1 MNTDF
6 FKVYGAKERNDS
18 LLRLSDDH
26 YVLFYGFHKDNESD
40 ESGYCWRKDYGYKPT
55 ESELKE
61 DIVEHINKL
70 TDAKILTGF
79 TYEGSLVYLSAEN
92 QFNYKAAFDLCMLTD
107 GGNLPVTFKFGQEND
122 PKYRQFNTKEELR
135 EFYLL
140 AVSFVSKT
148 LAEGWAEKDMIYKK
162 DMQSWFT

>member
-1 MNTDF
+1 MITEF
-6 FKVYGAKERNDS
+6 FKAYGIKERNDS

-26 YVLFYGFHKDNESD
+26 YVLFYGFHKDNEND
-40 ESGYCWRKDYGYKPT
+40 ESGYCWRKDYRYKPT
-55 ESELKE
+55 EPELKD

-107 GGNLPVTFKFGQEND
+107 GSNLPVTFKFGQENA
-122 PKYRQFNTKEELR
+122 PKYRQFNTKDELKD
-135 EFYLL
+135 FYLL

-148 LAEGWAEKDMIYKK
+148 LAEGGGQKRI
-162 DMQSWFT
+162 

>member
-6 FKVYGAKERNDS
+6 FKVYGNKERNDS

-26 YVLFYGFHKDNESD
+26 YVLFYGFGKDKDSD
-40 ESGYCWRKDYGYKPT
+40 ESGYYWRKDYGHKPT
-55 ESELKE
+55 EEELKG
-61 DIVEHINKL
+61 DIATHVNKL
-70 TDAKILTGF
+70 IDEKILAGF
-79 TYEGSLVYLSAEN
+79 TYEGNIVYLSSEN

-107 GGNLPVTFKFGQEND
+107 GGNLPVTFKFGQENA
-122 PKYRQFNTKEELR
+122 PKYRQFSTKEDLKN
-135 EFYLL
+135 FYLS
-140 AVSFVSKT
+140 AISFVTNT

>member
-26 YVLFYGFHKDNESD
+26 YVLFYGFGKDND
-40 ESGYCWRKDYGYKPT
+40 ESGYCWRKDYGHKPT
-55 ESELKE
+55 EEELKS
-61 DIVEHINKL
+61 DIATLVNKL
-70 TDAKILTGF
+70 IDDKILTGF

-122 PKYRQFNTKEELR
+122 PKYRQFKTKEELKD
-135 EFYLL
+135 FYLS
-140 AVSFVSKT
+140 AISFVT
-148 LAEGWAEKDMIYKK
+148 NALAEGWAEKDMIYKK

>member
-6 FKVYGAKERNDS
+6 FKVYGTKKRNDN

-26 YVLFYGFHKDNESD
+26 YVLFYGFGKDKDSD
-40 ESGYCWRKDYGYKPT
+40 ESGYYWRKDYGHKPT
-55 ESELKE
+55 EEELKG
-61 DIVEHINKL
+61 DIGTHINKL
-70 TDAKILTGF
+70 IDEKILAGF
-79 TYEGSLVYLSAEN
+79 TYEGNIVYLSSEN

-122 PKYRQFNTKEELR
+122 PKYRQFNTKDELKD
-135 EFYLL
+135 FYLS
-140 AVSFVSKT
+140 AISFVTNT
-148 LAEGWAEKDMIYKK
+148 LAEGWSEKDMIYKK

>member
-1 MNTDF
+1 MNTEF
-6 FKVYGAKERNDS
+6 FKVYGTKERNDS

-26 YVLFYGFHKDNESD
+26 YVLFYGFGKDKDSD
-40 ESGYCWRKDYGYKPT
+40 ESGYYWRKDYGHKPT
-55 ESELKE
+55 EEELKG
-61 DIVEHINKL
+61 DIATHVNKL
-70 TDAKILTGF
+70 TDVKILTGF

-92 QFNYKAAFDLCMLTD
+92 QFNYKAVFDLCMLTD
-107 GGNLPVTFKFGQEND
+107 GSNLPVTFKFGQED
-122 PKYRQFNTKEELR
+122 APKYRQFNTKEELR

-162 DMQSWFT
+162 DMQAWFT

>member
-6 FKVYGAKERNDS
+6 LKVYGINERDDN
-18 LLRLSDDH
+18 LMRLTGDH
-26 YVLFYGFHKDNESD
+26 AVLFYGCDKDKDSD

-55 ESELKE
+55 EEELKG
-61 DIVEHINKL
+61 DIATHVNKLIVE
-70 TDAKILTGF
+70 KILAGF
-79 TYEGSLVYLSAEN
+79 TYEGNIVYLSSEN

-107 GGNLPVTFKFGQEND
+107 GSNLPVTFKFGQEND
-122 PKYRQFNTKEELR
+122 PKYRQFNTKDELKD
-135 EFYLL
+135 FYLS
-140 AVSFVSKT
+140 AISFVTNT

>member
-40 ESGYCWRKDYGYKPT
+40 ESGYCWSKDYGYKPI

-107 GGNLPVTFKFGQEND
+107 GSNLPVTFKFEQED
-122 PKYRQFNTKEELR
+122 APKYRQFNTKEELR

-148 LAEGWAEKDMIYKK
+148 LAEGWAEKDVIYKK

>member
-26 YVLFYGFHKDNESD
+26 YVLFYGFHKDNESE
-40 ESGYCWRKDYGYKPT
+40 ESGYYWRKDYGYKPI

-61 DIVEHINKL
+61 DIVEHINNL

-107 GGNLPVTFKFGQEND
+107 GSNLPVTFKFGQED
-122 PKYRQFNTKEELR
+122 APKYRQFNTKEELR

-162 DMQSWFT
+162 DMQSCFT